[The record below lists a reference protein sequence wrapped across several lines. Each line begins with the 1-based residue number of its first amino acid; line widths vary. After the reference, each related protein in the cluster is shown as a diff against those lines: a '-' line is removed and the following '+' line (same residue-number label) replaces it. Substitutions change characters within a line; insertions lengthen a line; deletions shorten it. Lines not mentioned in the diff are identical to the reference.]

1 MILYNTK
8 QVRVDMKNKEIEVA
22 SANIAAIAKGLES
35 FINKPENYNS
45 FASSLMESTIRE
57 LEKQASN
64 IREIEYMYGF

>member
-1 MILYNTK
+1 
-8 QVRVDMKNKEIEVA
+8 MKNKEIEVA

-45 FASSLMESTIRE
+45 FASSLMEHTIRE
-57 LEKQASN
+57 LEKQVSN